1 MHSSIKLKPESIIK
15 KRINKRAA
23 RAAQLNIGE
32 NKSHVAVSIASLF
45 LGFKATIE
53 LHFNDK
59 FKCVAMS
66 VFKWT

>member
-15 KRINKRAA
+15 KKDCSCCPIKYK
-23 RAAQLNIGE
+23 E

-66 VFKWT
+66 VFKWI